1 MIMQSYEKLIAAVQ
15 SAREDLEKAAGGNR
29 AAGTRARKAMQ
40 DVRSAA
46 QEVRIAIL
54 SARDTPPK
62 A

>member
-1 MIMQSYEKLIAAVQ
+1 MQSYEKLIAAVT

-29 AAGTRARKAMQ
+29 AAGTRARKSMQ
-40 DVRSAA
+40 EVRSAA

-54 SARDTPPK
+54 AGREAPPK

>member
-1 MIMQSYEKLIAAVQ
+1 MIMQSYEKLIATVN

-29 AAGTRARKAMQ
+29 AAGTRARKVMQ
-40 DVRSAA
+40 EVRAAA

-54 SARDTPPK
+54 GSREQPPK